1 MRSPKGWIRVFLVTV
16 MMSVALWSA
25 AMQAQQRKL
34 GTIGPPPRRNPQ
46 RQTSAE
52 GVPPLPLPAT
62 PLRRSEP
69 KAEPAPPLFVGKR
82 GTMTSRGLQQAWK
95 AAVRRAGLPDELSIH
110 SARHTL
116 AVVLLRKTGN
126 LRLVQKQL
134 GHSSPT
140 TTANMYADVSFAD
153 MQDAVD
159 GLYDD
164 KS

>member
-1 MRSPKGWIRVFLVTV
+1 M
-16 MMSVALWSA
+16 
-25 AMQAQQRKL
+25 
-34 GTIGPPPRRNPQ
+34 
-46 RQTSAE
+46 
-52 GVPPLPLPAT
+52 
-62 PLRRSEP
+62 
-69 KAEPAPPLFVGKR
+69 
-82 GTMTSRGLQQAWK
+82 
-95 AAVRRAGLPDELSIH
+95 RRAGLPDELSIH

-159 GLYDD
+159 GLYGGADETD
-164 KS
+164 